1 MDYRILYSSPFFI
14 SAVLIFIVALFTI
27 KRVNVRAGWYLFG
40 VCLSATIWAV
50 SEGALYLGLD
60 IETNMLITKFQ
71 YFGIAFF
78 PPLALLFGVS
88 VFDVEFLS
96 DRKISLV
103 LFFVAA
109 IIILLVWTNPL
120 HQLIF
125 PEYYIISSGSFP
137 MLGLHHGPLWW
148 GIIIYHYA
156 LTVSL
161 SIILIRQ
168 VFISSGNYRSQA
180 GIILVAVGVVWIN
193 NVVYV
198 TGNSPIPNMDTSSIA
213 FAIVAAAM
221 AWSFYRYKLLD
232 VLPIAKGEIFRSLD
246 DVIIVTDGEDCV
258 LDINPAAESLFKIK
272 ASQIIGQAGLNRFKE
287 YPQFEQII
295 KAVEPSEIHLNLDD
309 VNRIYDLR
317 ISFIADKNELKRCK
331 VIALREITDRIMA
344 ENARQQSEDR
354 YRSLVENTMDGYFIC
369 EIPSAKFLFLNHR
382 ACEIFGY
389 SLQEGLELSVWD
401 IISTE
406 DYTRVKERIQ
416 ARYEGKKLGSERK
429 VYTVIYKNGSSFRV
443 EISTSFVTY
452 NGSPAVQGVIRDITE
467 QERLEHQLRQ
477 SKKMEAIGLLAGGV
491 AHDLNNVLSGIVSY
505 PNLIL
510 MDLPEDSPLRKPIQ
524 TIHSS
529 GQKAAEI
536 VQDLLTLARRG
547 VSNKEI
553 LNLNDSVLEYLQ
565 SPEYDK
571 LKSHH
576 PDVSLKTN
584 LSQHLL
590 NIEGSPTQIIKMVM
604 NLVSNAAEAQPTGGG
619 ITISTHNQYVDRPI
633 RGYEEINEGDYV
645 VFEIMDSGMG
655 IAANDIDRIFEPF
668 YTKKVM
674 GRSGTGL
681 GMAVVWGT
689 IHDHNGY
696 IDIKT
701 SEGVGTTFTLYLPV
715 IRKKETTKKDLIPV
729 EEYLG
734 NQEKIL
740 VIDDI
745 LEQREI
751 AATILS
757 KLNYSVTTVS
767 SGEEAVEYL
776 KENSVDLIVLDMIM
790 DPGID
795 GLETYKRIKK
805 MNPKQRAIIASGYSE
820 TGRVKEAQKIGAG
833 KYIKKPYIL
842 EKIGLA
848 VKKELYRP

>member
-1 MDYRILYSSPFFI
+1 MDDRIIYSFPFFI
-14 SAVLIFIVALFTI
+14 SAFLIFIVALFTI

-40 VCLSATIWAV
+40 VCLSATIWAI

-60 IETNMLITKFQ
+60 IETNMLLTKFQ
-71 YFGIAFF
+71 YFGIALL
-78 PPLALLFGVS
+78 PPLALLFGAS
-88 VFDVEFLS
+88 VFNVEFLS
-96 DRKISLV
+96 DRKTIIT
-103 LFFVAA
+103 LFLVAA
-109 IIILLVWTNPL
+109 IIITLVWTNPL

-125 PEYYIISSGSFP
+125 QDYYSIRSGPFP
-137 MLGLHHGPLWW
+137 MLGLTHGPLWW
-148 GIIIYHYA
+148 TIIMYHYA

-168 VFISSGNYRSQA
+168 VFISSGYFRSQA
-180 GIILVAVGVVWIN
+180 GIILAAVGIVWIN
-193 NVVYV
+193 NAVYV

-213 FAIVAAAM
+213 FAIVAGAM
-221 AWSFYRYKLLD
+221 AWGFYRYKLLD

-246 DVIIVTDGEDCV
+246 DVIIVTDGENCV
-258 LDINPAAESLFKIK
+258 LDINPAAESLFKIR
-272 ASQIIGQAGLNRFKE
+272 ASQIIGQAGLNQFNE
-287 YPQFEQII
+287 SPQFEEII

-309 VNRIYDLR
+309 VNRVYDLR
-317 ISFIADKNELKRCK
+317 ISFFTDKNELKRCK
-331 VIALREITDRIMA
+331 IIALREITGRIKA

-369 EIPSAKFLFLNHR
+369 EIPSAKFLFLNQR
-382 ACEIFGY
+382 ACDIFGY
-389 SLQEGLELSVWD
+389 TLQEGLKLSVWD

-416 ARYEGKKLGSERK
+416 DRDQGKKIGSERN
-429 VYTVIYKNGSSFRV
+429 VYTAIHNNGSTFRV
-443 EISTSFVTY
+443 EISTSLVTFKD
-452 NGSPAVQGVIRDITE
+452 SPAVQGVIRDITE
-467 QERLEHQLRQ
+467 QERLEHQLQQ

-510 MDLPEDSPLRKPIQ
+510 IDLPEDSPLRNPIQ

-547 VSNKEI
+547 VINKEI

-565 SPEYDK
+565 SPEFEE
-571 LKSHH
+571 LKSHN
-576 PDVSLKTN
+576 PDVSLRTN

-590 NIEGSPTQIIKMVM
+590 NIEGSPTQIIKMLM
-604 NLVSNAAEAQPTGGG
+604 NLVSNAAEAQPAGGG
-619 ITISTHNQYVDRPI
+619 IAISTHNQYIDRPI

-645 VFEIMDSGMG
+645 VLEIMDDGLG
-655 IAANDIDRIFEPF
+655 IAANDLDRIFEPF

-681 GMAVVWGT
+681 GMAVVWGI

-701 SEGVGTTFTLYLPV
+701 SEGVGTTFTLYFPI
-715 IRKKETTKKDLIPV
+715 IREKETTKKDLIPI

-745 LEQREI
+745 SEQREI

-757 KLNYSVTTVS
+757 KLNYSVTAVS

-776 KENSVDLIVLDMIM
+776 RENSVDLLVLDMIM

-805 MNPKQRAIIASGYSE
+805 IHPKQRAIIASGYSE
-820 TGRVKEAQKIGAG
+820 TDRVKKAQGIGAG
-833 KYIKKPYIL
+833 KYIRKPYIL

-848 VKKELYRP
+848 VKKELTRP